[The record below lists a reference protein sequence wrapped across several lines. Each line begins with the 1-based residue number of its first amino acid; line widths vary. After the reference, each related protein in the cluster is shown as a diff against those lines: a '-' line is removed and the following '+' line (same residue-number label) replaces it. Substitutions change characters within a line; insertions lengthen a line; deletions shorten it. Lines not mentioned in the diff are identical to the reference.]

1 MTFLYYT
8 SIAKVSGGT
17 EFSIPDIGL
26 LLFRQGAAI
35 YLTTLAHRL
44 TEIQVN
50 IWCHR
55 DILIVC

>member
-1 MTFLYYT
+1 MAFKYCTT
-8 SIAKVSGGT
+8 VAKVTDVT
-17 EFSIPDIGL
+17 EFSIPDIDL

-35 YLTTLAHRL
+35 YLTTLAQRL

-55 DILIVC
+55 DILILY